1 MWFPF
6 CFIGYFNGCERTPVC
21 NAVGNNRSKSAG
33 HKSVPYRTC
42 NALPYS
48 SADYN
53 VPYYVQIYKEEEKS
67 TGRTERNDIT
77 I

>member
-1 MWFPF
+1 M
-6 CFIGYFNGCERTPVC
+6 
-21 NAVGNNRSKSAG
+21 SKSAG